1 MQRNS
6 TRLLI
11 KLRSLEHGG
20 PFTSCERADGLPPVS
35 TSASPL
41 NTGFCSGPVPSA
53 FIVDKYILFL
63 TRKFVSSEAEDA
75 SLRCLLSASIRD
87 PPGRLSKSL
96 CASPERGAPSG
107 FLGRARLEDAL
118 ASSPWCV
125 PPAPCRRRA
134 LRNQDWMSFRGVTPS
149 GLRRLR
155 LWGGVE
161 VGQAGSSSRGRGLPG
176 SPRARRPSLRLAP
189 LGEPGPS
196 GH

>member
-75 SLRCLLSASIRD
+75 SLRCLLSASIRPTRTSLKEPVRVSRTRRALWFSWPGEAGRRAGLLTLVRSAGSLPPSGSAEPGLD
-87 PPGRLSKSL
+87 ELPGRHSF
-96 CASPERGAPSG
+96 R
-107 FLGRARLEDAL
+107 
-118 ASSPWCV
+118 
-125 PPAPCRRRA
+125 PPAPPPVGRRR
-134 LRNQDWMSFRGVTPS
+134 
-149 GLRRLR
+149 
-155 LWGGVE
+155 
-161 VGQAGSSSRGRGLPG
+161 GRPG
-176 SPRARRPSLRLAP
+176 RQL
-189 LGEPGPS
+189 E
-196 GH
+196 

>member
-41 NTGFCSGPVPSA
+41 NKGFCSGPVPSA

-87 PPGRLSKSL
+87 PPGPLSKSL

-107 FLGRARLEDAL
+107 FLGRARLGRRAGLLTLVRSAGSLPPSGSAEPGLDEL
-118 ASSPWCV
+118 PGRHSFR
-125 PPAPCRRRA
+125 PPAPPPVGRRR
-134 LRNQDWMSFRGVTPS
+134 
-149 GLRRLR
+149 
-155 LWGGVE
+155 
-161 VGQAGSSSRGRGLPG
+161 GRPG
-176 SPRARRPSLRLAP
+176 RQL
-189 LGEPGPS
+189 E
-196 GH
+196 

>member
-1 MQRNS
+1 MQRNT

-20 PFTSCERADGLPPVS
+20 PFTSFERADGLPPVS

-87 PPGRLSKSL
+87 PPGPLSVS
-96 CASPERGAPSG
+96 RT
-107 FLGRARLEDAL
+107 
-118 ASSPWCV
+118 
-125 PPAPCRRRA
+125 RRA
-134 LRNQDWMSFRGVTPS
+134 LCQEQTWFSWPGEAGRRAGLLTLVRSAGSLPPSGSAEPGLDELPGRHSFRPPVPPP
-149 GLRRLR
+149 
-155 LWGGVE
+155 
-161 VGQAGSSSRGRGLPG
+161 VGRGRG
-176 SPRARRPSLRLAP
+176 R
-189 LGEPGPS
+189 PGPQLE
-196 GH
+196 